1 MEASFMGDIITS
13 PTFISTLALFT
24 VFAPE
29 TPVLLNIGPD
39 SQNIIEIAILVCGA
53 TLLLG
58 LSFQLTARHRMYVR
72 GSRWPPSPEH
82 QPSCNNTRNYARR
95 RPPRA
100 PRP

>member
-1 MEASFMGDIITS
+1 MESSFMGDIVTS
-13 PTFISTLALFT
+13 PKVISTLALFT

-29 TPVLLNIGPD
+29 TPVFLNIGPD

-58 LSFQLTARHRMYVR
+58 LGFQLTARHRMYVG
-72 GSRWPPSPEH
+72 GSRCPPLPRT
-82 QPSCNNTRNYARR
+82 QPPCNTRNYARR